1 MNAATLDPTDFVI
14 LVDAPERCFVD
25 FSVQGDPGRT
35 MRIEHATTFATANE
49 VAENLS
55 ALRRQYPRRQFK
67 ECRIRDLPG
76 ASDGH

>member
-1 MNAATLDPTDFVI
+1 
-14 LVDAPERCFVD
+14 
-25 FSVQGDPGRT
+25 